1 QHQDTSKKQP
11 AGQSPGQ
18 PRSSQPHAADPWS
31 TKRSGSQDN
40 PKDSHASGDIAGAA
54 SNAYDRLED
63 AGGEVRDHLE
73 RIARDGRKR
82 IAGEIRTVG
91 EAANAAAERLSG
103 EDHDRIG
110 GYVRGIRR
118 QCDRA
123 AQYLEQHDVQSLMRD
138 MNGVA
143 RRNPALIIGG

>member
-1 QHQDTSKKQP
+1 LRLVTGLPHDSRFSKPERLRLPSHTHGARHREHSVTNAKESPMQHQDTSKKQP

-63 AGGEVRDHLE
+63 AGGEVRDHL
-73 RIARDGRKR
+73 
-82 IAGEIRTVG
+82 
-91 EAANAAAERLSG
+91 
-103 EDHDRIG
+103 
-110 GYVRGIRR
+110 
-118 QCDRA
+118 
-123 AQYLEQHDVQSLMRD
+123 
-138 MNGVA
+138 
-143 RRNPALIIGG
+143 